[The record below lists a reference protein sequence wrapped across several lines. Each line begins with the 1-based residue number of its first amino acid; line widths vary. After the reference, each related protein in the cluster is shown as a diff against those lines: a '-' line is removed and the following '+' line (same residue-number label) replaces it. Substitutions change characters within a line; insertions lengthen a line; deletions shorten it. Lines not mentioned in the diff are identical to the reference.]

1 MIMDHGT
8 RNEERALVKYRRET
22 RNSNVEIYAFG
33 LVEHPEHPWLAGSPD
48 GITSDGVLLEVKCPP
63 RRKIVPG
70 QVPGHYLGQVQ
81 VLLEIFDLDHADFI
95 EWKEDEFNVVRI
107 DRDRE
112 WFADALPK
120 LKAFWD
126 AVNEYKRLQR
136 KRSPEDDTA
145 VPVSPKRP
153 RS

>member
-1 MIMDHGT
+1 
-8 RNEERALVKYRRET
+8 
-22 RNSNVEIYAFG
+22 
-33 LVEHPEHPWLAGSPD
+33 
-48 GITSDGVLLEVKCPP
+48 
-63 RRKIVPG
+63 
-70 QVPGHYLGQVQ
+70 